1 MKPDEAEQLQQE
13 VEDQVDNLQKKIAK
27 PNEESEIS
35 SEQGTP
41 SASRSNSTSQLSN
54 SDDKSKNM
62 VNQLFSSIQ
71 FWKSSQPKPERPP
84 KSATQ
89 TLTRSDSKTSLKPH
103 YPTEKS
109 AEEGSLV
116 TPDDQPQTSKEK
128 FLTLFKIFINTFGL
142 IFIAEWGDRSQL
154 ATIVLASTNDVG
166 GIILGSIVGHTICSS
181 LAVIAGAL
189 IARWISVRVVTVI
202 GGIVFISFA
211 IASLIIGFE
220 DPASAIDDLWAK
232 QLMWPNPWNPTAIPN
247 IHKIELFWKELK
259 PNSNFKTI
267 FKFKKNHIFI
277 RIQFLITTTW
287 GQFYK
292 DFRK

>member
-220 DPASAIDDLWAK
+220 DPASAIDDL
-232 QLMWPNPWNPTAIPN
+232 
-247 IHKIELFWKELK
+247 
-259 PNSNFKTI
+259 
-267 FKFKKNHIFI
+267 
-277 RIQFLITTTW
+277 
-287 GQFYK
+287 
-292 DFRK
+292 